1 MLKKAFAASAIVAAA
16 ASGVLLTGAPA
27 MANSDVSTSGN
38 GSILGGNQLVAD
50 LDVPIN
56 VCGNAISILGVA
68 GANCVDSGATV
79 KNW

>member
-1 MLKKAFAASAIVAAA
+1 MLKKTLAATAIAAA
-16 ASGVLLTGAPA
+16 AGSVLFAGAPA
-27 MANSDVSTSGN
+27 MANSNVFTSGN

-56 VCGNAISILGVA
+56 VCGNAIAVLGVA
-68 GANCVDSGATV
+68 GANCTDSDATV

>member
-16 ASGVLLTGAPA
+16 SGVLFTGAPA

-56 VCGNAISILGVA
+56 VCGNSIAILGLA
-68 GANCVDSGATV
+68 GSSCVDSGATV
-79 KNW
+79 KN